1 MYNNAVITARDL
13 SIGYRTKGHKEALH
27 SSLNFSLKGGNLTCL
42 LGPNGAGKSTLLR
55 TLSASQPILGGE
67 LMLTGKMIE
76 SFSEKELSR
85 TIGLV
90 LTEKTFAGALTVRQ
104 LVSLGRQP
112 HTGFF
117 GHLSA
122 YDKEIVEHALHLTGI
137 DHKADT
143 YTAQLSDGER
153 QKAMIAKA
161 IVQECPII
169 LLDEPTA
176 FLDAVSRIE
185 ILTLLH
191 RLAHDENKAIL
202 LSTHD
207 IEQALVTAEYLWRL
221 SRENRLHCGVTED
234 VILSGMMD
242 RLFPEADIKFDIMHG
257 GFSPTVKANH
267 SIILHTEDQVLKH
280 WTQNALN
287 RHGFLC
293 LEESLATDKKEL
305 PELYVLSRSE
315 INLNFEG
322 RKHSCCSYGELI
334 DLLSVLNYR

>member
-1 MYNNAVITARDL
+1 MDNKYVIRANNL
-13 SIGYRTKGHKEALH
+13 SIGYKAKRKNETLH
-27 SSLNFSLKGGNLTCL
+27 SNLNFCLKNGNLTCL

-55 TLSASQPILGGE
+55 TLSASQPVLEGG
-67 LMLTGKMIE
+67 LTIMGRPIANY
-76 SFSEKELSR
+76 SEKELSR

-90 LTEKTFAGALTVRQ
+90 LTEKIFAGALTVRQ
-104 LVSLGRQP
+104 LVALGRQP

-117 GHLSA
+117 GRLSA
-122 YDKEIVEHALHLTGI
+122 YDNEIIDHALHLTGI
-137 DHKADT
+137 SHKAEI
-143 YTAQLSDGER
+143 YTSSLSDGER

-191 RLAHDENKAIL
+191 KLAHNEDKAIL

-207 IEQALVTAEYLWRL
+207 IEQALVTADNLWL
-221 SRENRLHCGVTED
+221 LTPEHGLHCGVTED
-234 VILSGMMD
+234 IILSGLMD
-242 RLFPEADIKFDIMHG
+242 KLFPDADISFDLMHG
-257 GFSPTVKANH
+257 GFSPTVKADR
-267 SIILHTEDQVLKH
+267 SIILNADDQILKH

-293 LEESLATDKKEL
+293 LDKSAAPKDKKL
-305 PELYVLSRSE
+305 PQLEVLSSSE
-315 INLNFEG
+315 MLLHTDGKNY
-322 RKHSCCSYGELI
+322 SCSSFSELI
-334 DLLSVLNYR
+334 SKISGN

>member
-1 MYNNAVITARDL
+1 MEHENVIKAYNL
-13 SIGYRTKGHKEALH
+13 SIGYKNKKAKETLH
-27 SSLNFSLKGGNLTCL
+27 SNLEFNLISGQLTCL

-55 TLSASQPILGGE
+55 TVSASQPALGGE
-67 LMLTGKMIE
+67 LTIMGRHIE
-76 SFSEKELSR
+76 ELSEKELSR
-85 TIGLV
+85 TVGLV
-90 LTEKTFAGALTVRQ
+90 LTEKIYAGALTVRE
-104 LVSLGRQP
+104 LVALGRQP

-117 GHLSA
+117 GRLSS
-122 YDKEIVEHALHLTGI
+122 YDKELVEHALRLAGI
-137 DHKADT
+137 YHKAET

-191 RLAHDENKAIL
+191 KIAHEENKAIL

-207 IEQALVTAEYLWRL
+207 IEQAIVTADYLWL
-221 SRENRLHCGVTED
+221 LTPDNGLNCGVTED
-234 VILSGMMD
+234 IILSGLMD
-242 RLFPEADIKFDIMHG
+242 KLFPEADISFDLMHG
-257 GFSPTVKANH
+257 GFSPTVRATQ
-267 SIILHTEDQVLKH
+267 SIILHTNNQILKH

-293 LEESLATDKKEL
+293 LENHAEAEKEKL
-305 PELYVLSRSE
+305 PELYVTSPSE
-315 INLNFEG
+315 MRLLIDGETYSCGSFE
-322 RKHSCCSYGELI
+322 ELI
-334 DLLSVLNYR
+334 ALIVR

>member
-1 MYNNAVITARDL
+1 MENKDVITASKL
-13 SIGYRTKGHKEALH
+13 SIGYKTKGNKKTVQSNLD
-27 SSLNFSLKGGNLTCL
+27 FSLKGGNLTCL

-55 TLSASQPILGGE
+55 TISASQPILD
-67 LMLTGKMIE
+67 GKLILINKPI
-76 SFSEKELSR
+76 SDYSEKELSL

-90 LTEKTFAGALTVRQ
+90 LTEKIFAGALTVRQ
-104 LVSLGRQP
+104 LVALGRQP

-117 GHLSA
+117 GRLSA
-122 YDKEIVEHALHLTGI
+122 YDKEIIDHALHLTGI
-137 DHKADT
+137 SHKADI
-143 YTAQLSDGER
+143 YTANLSDGER

-191 RLAHDENKAIL
+191 RLAHNENKAIL

-207 IEQALVTAEYLWRL
+207 IEQALVTADYLWL
-221 SRENRLHCGVTED
+221 LTPENGLHSGVTED
-234 VILSGMMD
+234 IILSGLMD
-242 RLFPEADIKFDIMHG
+242 RLFPEAEIKFDLMHG
-257 GFSPTVKANH
+257 GYSPTVKAERA
-267 SIILHTEDQVLKH
+267 IILYTDNPILKH

-293 LEESLATDKKEL
+293 LEKQAAPEDKKL
-305 PELYVLSRSE
+305 PELKVLSPSE
-315 INLNFEG
+315 IHLHIDEKNY
-322 RKHSCCSYGELI
+322 SCGSFGELI
-334 DLLSVLNYR
+334 SILS

>member
-1 MYNNAVITARDL
+1 MENNDVITASNL
-13 SIGYRTKGHKEALH
+13 SIGYHTKNRKTTVQ
-27 SSLNFSLKGGNLTCL
+27 SNLNFTLKGGNLTCL

-55 TLSASQPILGGE
+55 TISASQPILDGSLNIMDKPVE
-67 LMLTGKMIE
+67 RY
-76 SFSEKELSR
+76 SEKELSR

-90 LTEKTFAGALTVRQ
+90 LTERIFAGALTVRQ
-104 LVSLGRQP
+104 LVALGRQP

-117 GHLSA
+117 GRLSA
-122 YDKEIVEHALHLTGI
+122 YDKEIIDHALHLTGI
-137 DHKADT
+137 SHKAET
-143 YTAQLSDGER
+143 YTANLSDGER

-191 RLAHDENKAIL
+191 RLAHEENKAIL

-207 IEQALVTAEYLWRL
+207 IEQALVTADYLWL
-221 SRENRLHCGVTED
+221 LTPKNGIHSGVTED
-234 VILSGMMD
+234 IILSGQMD
-242 RLFPEADIKFDIMHG
+242 RLFPEAEIKFDLMHG
-257 GFSPTVKANH
+257 GYSPTVKADR
-267 SIILHTEDQVLKH
+267 SIILYTDDQILKH

-293 LEESLATDKKEL
+293 LDKQAAPENRKL
-305 PELYVLSRSE
+305 PELKVLSSSE
-315 INLNFEG
+315 MQLHIDEKNY
-322 RKHSCCSYGELI
+322 SCGSFGELI
-334 DLLSVLNYR
+334 SILS

>member
-1 MYNNAVITARDL
+1 MEIKDVITASNL
-13 SIGYRTKGHKEALH
+13 SIGYNIKGKKTAVQFNLD
-27 SSLNFSLKGGNLTCL
+27 FSLKGGNLTCL

-55 TLSASQPILGGE
+55 TISASQSILDGSLTLMDKPIARY
-67 LMLTGKMIE
+67 T
-76 SFSEKELSR
+76 EKELSR

-90 LTEKTFAGALTVRQ
+90 LTERIFAGALTVRQ
-104 LVSLGRQP
+104 LVALGRQP

-117 GHLSA
+117 GRLSA
-122 YDKEIVEHALHLTGI
+122 YDKEIIDYALHLTGI
-137 DHKADT
+137 SHKAEN
-143 YTAQLSDGER
+143 YTANLSDGER

-191 RLAHDENKAIL
+191 RLAHEENKAIL

-207 IEQALVTAEYLWRL
+207 IEQALVTADYLWL
-221 SRENRLHCGVTED
+221 LTPKNGLHSGVTED
-234 VILSGMMD
+234 IILSGLMD
-242 RLFPEADIKFDIMHG
+242 RLFPEAEIRFDLMHG
-257 GFSPTVKANH
+257 GYSPTVKTDS
-267 SIILHTEDQVLKH
+267 SIILYTDNPVLKH

-293 LEESLATDKKEL
+293 LEKQSAPEDKKL
-305 PELYVLSRSE
+305 PELKVLSSSVMQLYIDE
-315 INLNFEG
+315 
-322 RKHSCCSYGELI
+322 KSYSCSSFGELI
-334 DLLSVLNYR
+334 SILS